1 MDRVRKIVVTAGI
14 VALMSGGAVALLA
27 QGAPGRGA
35 GPFGPDGRRGF
46 EAGFALGQLNLNDAQ
61 KQQVRDITQ
70 RHRQQTQP
78 TMQRLQEAMQAE
90 RAAINQV
97 PVNEAAVRDASAAL
111 AKVQADMA
119 VEQARLHAD
128 VAKQRL
134 PLLAIERYLSGN
146 IHDVAVTERKR
157 ERARRHGAGIGRDQ
171 FHVRSPG

>member
-27 QGAPGRGA
+27 QGAPGRGPGRDAAPLGPGGRA
-35 GPFGPDGRRGF
+35 GRGF
-46 EAGFALGQLNLNDAQ
+46 DAGFALGQLDLSDAQ

-78 TMQRLQEAMQAE
+78 TMQRLQQAMQAQ

-97 PVNEAAVRDASAAL
+97 PVNEAAVRDAAAAL

-128 VAKQRL
+128 IFNILTVEQQEKAKQLEQQAQARQQ
-134 PLLAIERYLSGN
+134 ER
-146 IHDVAVTERKR
+146 RQ
-157 ERARRHGAGIGRDQ
+157 RAPRQ
-171 FHVRSPG
+171 QKQPV